1 MNNEILH
8 IMKAPTHEW
17 KYKGFFQ
24 TFSVADLE
32 QALAILEDEDKQP
45 TLRRREAIRAE
56 IDRRYEVAGRVGIP
70 VEDVIKAESYRDD
83 IRGKLNHD
91 YSFMTSKF
99 ALDWNQTCFEIYRK
113 IQFRPPIPLVKR

>member
-45 TLRRREAIRAE
+45 TLRRRKAIRAE

-70 VEDVIKAESYRDD
+70 VEDVIRAESYRDD
-83 IRGKLNHD
+83 IKEKFNHG
-91 YSFMTSKF
+91 SFLTSNF
-99 ALDWNQTCFEIYRK
+99 AIDWNTTCLAIYKK

>member
-32 QALAILEDEDKQP
+32 QALAILEEEDKQP
-45 TLRRREAIRAE
+45 TLNRRKAIRAE

-70 VEDVIKAESYRDD
+70 VEDVIKAESYRDSTKVTFD
-83 IRGKLNHD
+83 HAPDKA
-91 YSFMTSKF
+91 SKF
-99 ALDWNQTCFEIYRK
+99 AVDWNTTCLEIYRK